1 LYSKSKIYMSRE
13 IAKKTFV
20 AIMAGGVG
28 SRFWP
33 SSRETRPKQFM
44 DIMGVGKSLL
54 RLTFERF
61 AQIIPSENIYVV
73 TNEAYGAL
81 VAADIP
87 EIGENQIL
95 LEPSRNNTAP
105 SVAYVSY
112 KIKQKNP
119 EGLLIVAP
127 SDHIILKEQV
137 FLDHI
142 FNCLAFAEKHD
153 SLLTLGITPTR
164 PDTGYGYINYET
176 EAVNGIF
183 NVLKFEEKPN
193 LERAELFLKKGSYLW
208 NAGIFIWSLNSV
220 TKAFETF
227 VPELHRLFEIEGEEA
242 LNSVNEQAFID
253 ANYPNT
259 PNISIDYALL
269 EKASNVYTMPADIGW
284 SDLGTWASLFQE
296 LKKDDENNAI
306 VNAHSHLINSTG
318 NLIKSENG
326 KLIVVSDLHD
336 FIIIDEPNTL
346 MIVPRDKEQEVKNIT
361 NQIKNKFGTVYS

>member
-1 LYSKSKIYMSRE
+1 MSKE

-119 EGLLIVAP
+119 EGLLIIAP

-176 EAVNGIF
+176 EADSGIF
-183 NVLKFEEKPN
+183 NVLKFEEKPS

-220 TKAFETF
+220 TKAFEAF
-227 VPELHRLFEIEGEEA
+227 VPELHQLFSIDAEEA

-253 ANYPNT
+253 VHYPNT

-296 LKKDDENNAI
+296 LNKDAENNAV
-306 VNAHSHLINSTG
+306 VNANSYLLNSTG
-318 NLIKSENG
+318 NLIKSEAG
-326 KLIVVSDLHD
+326 KLVVVSDLHD
-336 FIIIDEPNTL
+336 FIVIDEPNTL
-346 MIVPRDKEQEVKNIT
+346 MIVPRSKEQEVKNIT
-361 NQIKNKFGTVYS
+361 NYIKDKFGITYS